1 MKTSLVAYD
10 GKELHKKLK
19 LKIVK
24 HGYVKGCPKRPAI
37 QIGSLEILEVNYETR
52 KGQKDK

>member
-19 LKIVK
+19 LKI
-24 HGYVKGCPKRPAI
+24 VKGCPKRPAI